1 MPARVFLPTLVGAIL
16 SPISSKGFWSISIDD
31 AFQSTLLFGQCQLGF
46 FLANLIETIFLLK
59 LSPKFFRLMSTSD
72 VLSQR
77 QLMLYCRLWSGL
89 FFWLMLSR
97 VFSINVDL

>member
-46 FLANLIETIFLLK
+46 FLANVNIILLDTLIFFFLWGNGGVGTHAVN
-59 LSPKFFRLMSTSD
+59 SH
-72 VLSQR
+72 
-77 QLMLYCRLWSGL
+77 
-89 FFWLMLSR
+89 
-97 VFSINVDL
+97 

>member
-46 FLANLIETIFLLK
+46 FLANLIETIFFAK
-59 LSPKFFRLMSTSD
+59 VESK
-72 VLSQR
+72 
-77 QLMLYCRLWSGL
+77 
-89 FFWLMLSR
+89 
-97 VFSINVDL
+97 VFSIDVNW